1 MSDALRISGIHHQG
15 TGHLSHTELHDQ
27 HIDLLPGR
35 TLLSI
40 FKSDTPVGGGL
51 AGVGG
56 DLSGGGK
63 DNFGVASLRQW
74 IDQNI

>member
-1 MSDALRISGIHHQG
+1 MSDALRISGTHHQG

-40 FKSDTPVGGGL
+40 LKSDTPVGG
-51 AGVGG
+51 
-56 DLSGGGK
+56 DLTGGGK
-63 DNFGVASLRQW
+63 DNFGIFSIRQW
-74 IDQNI
+74 IDQNL